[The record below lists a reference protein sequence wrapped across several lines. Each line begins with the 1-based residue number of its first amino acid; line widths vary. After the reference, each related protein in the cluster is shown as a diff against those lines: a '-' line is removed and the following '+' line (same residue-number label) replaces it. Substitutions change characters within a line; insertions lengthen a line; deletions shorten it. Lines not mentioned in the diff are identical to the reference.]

1 MISTKPMTARLMSG
15 TSMLAVSLA
24 IAGAGSAMAQ
34 TAAPQTAQA
43 PEVEEVIVTGS
54 RLTASGFETPTPV
67 TVVTAEALFEAQP
80 SNIADSLKQVPALG
94 ATLSGNQTGSGTGA
108 AGNNG
113 QSNLNLRN
121 LGTNRNLVLINGRR
135 IVSSNVNNSVDIN
148 TLPQNLVARV
158 DVVTGGASAAYGSDA
173 VAGVVNFI
181 LDTKFV
187 GFKGEVGG
195 GVSTFGDL
203 PNWKAAFAWGG
214 SFANDR
220 LHIVASTQYFRQLG
234 TEVNTYSGRKW
245 WDHPYGLIA
254 NTTGRGPTN
263 LVLPNI
269 KSSIGSYGGLITNTI
284 LKGTQ
289 FLANGQVAKFDYGY
303 SAGSTWQ
310 SGGDG
315 AWIPFNLSPNQWRTA
330 NFLHTEYD
338 VNDDTQFYA
347 EAAYSFAGVDDREQH
362 PINTGAGNQ
371 YTIYA
376 GNPFIP
382 ASVQAIMTANKITS
396 FTMGR
401 YMLDY
406 PIVHV
411 ITRTRVARGSVG
423 IKGAFG
429 GGDWNYDLSFSHGET
444 NQLLAQTNLNKA
456 RETYAAAD
464 AVVNP
469 ATGQI
474 VCRSQFY
481 DTAGNFVAAGTG
493 RDPGCKP
500 QNLFG
505 TNTIDPTT
513 MAWTIGDSWKRYIL
527 KQNVAALTITGDLG
541 EFRTAAGPT
550 SVAAGI
556 EWRDENGKATTDP
569 VSVTNIDFTGIRGG
583 PAALNGRLGPFRFA
597 NFQPFGGKYD
607 VKEAFG
613 EIGIPLLK
621 DKPGVEAL
629 NTDFAARVTSYSTAG
644 TVVTWKAGADWQI
657 IPDIRVRG
665 TVSRD
670 IRAPNLLELYN
681 GATFNS
687 QNQFFPSSLGG
698 GTTTTVVQITSGNAS
713 LVPEKALTK
722 TVGVILTPQIIP
734 GLQFSL
740 DYYNIKI
747 DDGIQTVGSQQTLD
761 NCYLNIPG
769 FCALIN
775 VVGGVPQIKTP
786 FLNTAV
792 VKNAGFDFAADFKTD
807 IWDMPLQLGMTAQR
821 LTAAYV
827 QPRGGAI
834 QPTLGGNNDPKWRVN
849 LRANLDIGDFGIF
862 LQERYI
868 GPKLVDATRV
878 EGVFVD
884 DNTVQAVIYSDLTL
898 TYNLEPF
905 GSRSQLYLT
914 VNNLTN
920 QEPPKDVGAPSSFA
934 QPGNRNVYD
943 FIGRNFSMGVRFR
956 W

>member
-1 MISTKPMTARLMSG
+1 MKTTRITTRLMSG
-15 TSMLAVSLA
+15 SSLLALGLA
-24 IAGAGSAMAQ
+24 IQGLAPAHAQ

-43 PEVEEVIVTGS
+43 EVEEVVVTGS
-54 RLTASGFETPTPV
+54 RLTSSGFETPTPV
-67 TVVTAEALFEAQP
+67 TVVSAETLLESQP
-80 SNIADSLKQVPALG
+80 SNIADALKQVPALG
-94 ATLSGNQTGSGTGA
+94 ATLSGSQTGSGTGA

-181 LDTKFV
+181 LDTKFT

-195 GVSTFGDL
+195 GISDYGDL

-220 LHIVASTQYFRQLG
+220 LHIVASTQYFKQLG
-234 TEVNTYSGRKW
+234 TTVNTYSGRDW
-245 WDHPYGLIA
+245 WDHPGGLIA
-254 NTTGRGPTN
+254 NTTGKGPTN
-263 LVLPNI
+263 LVLPDI

-289 FLANGQVAKFDYGY
+289 FLANGQVAPFNYGY

-315 AWIPFNLSPNQWRTA
+315 AWIPFNLSPTQWRTA
-330 NFLHTEYD
+330 NFLHGEYD
-338 VNDDTQFYA
+338 INDDTQFYA
-347 EAAYSFAGVDDREQH
+347 EAAYSYADVNDAEQH

-371 YTIYA
+371 YTIFA

-382 ASVQAIMTANKITS
+382 ASVAAIMTANKITS

-406 PIVHV
+406 PIVRV

-423 IKGAFG
+423 LKGKIFD
-429 GGDWNYDLSFSHGET
+429 GDWNYDVSYSHGET

-464 AVVNP
+464 AVTNP
-469 ATGQI
+469 NTGQI
-474 VCRSQFY
+474 VCRSQY
-481 DTAGNFVAAGTG
+481 YNTAGVFVPGGTG
-493 RDPGCKP
+493 LDPGCKP

-505 TNTIDPTT
+505 TNTIDPST
-513 MAWTIGDSWKRYIL
+513 MGWTIGDSWKRWLL
-527 KQNVAALTITGDLG
+527 KQNVAALTLSGDLG
-541 EFRTAAGPT
+541 DFRTAAGPV
-550 SVAAGI
+550 SVAGGI
-556 EWRDENGKATTDP
+556 EWRDENGHATTDP
-569 VSVTNIDFTGIRGG
+569 ISVQNIDFTGIRGG
-583 PAALNGRLGPFRFA
+583 PVALAGRLGPFRFA
-597 NFQPFGGKYD
+597 NFQPFGGQYN

-613 EIGIPLLK
+613 EVGIPLLK
-621 DKPGVEAL
+621 GHPGVEAL
-629 NTDFAARVTSYSTAG
+629 NVDLAARATDYSTSG
-644 TVVTWKAGADWQI
+644 TVATWKAGADWQI

-665 TVSRD
+665 TISRD

-687 QNQFFPSSLGG
+687 QNQFYPSSNGG
-698 GTTTTVVQITSGNAS
+698 VTTTVVQITSGNAN
-713 LVPEKALTK
+713 LVPEKATTK
-722 TVGVILTPQIIP
+722 TVGVILTPTIIE
-734 GLQFSL
+734 GLQISA
-740 DYYNIKI
+740 DYYNISI
-747 DDGIQTVGSQQTLD
+747 SDAIQTVGSQQTLD

-786 FLNTAV
+786 FLNAAE
-792 VKNAGFDFAADFKTD
+792 VKNAGFDFAAEFKTELFGN
-807 IWDMPLQLGMTAQR
+807 PLMLSATAQR

-827 QPRGGAI
+827 QPKGGAI
-834 QPTLGGNNDPKWRVN
+834 QPTLGGGNDPKWR
-849 LRANLDIGDFGIF
+849 ANLSAKYDIGDIGIF
-862 LQERYI
+862 IQERYI
-868 GPKLVDATRV
+868 GPKAVDVTKV

-884 DNTVQAVIYSDLTL
+884 DNSVQAVIYSDLTL
-898 TYNLEPF
+898 TYNLEAM
-905 GSRSQLYLT
+905 GSKSQLYLT
-914 VNNLTN
+914 INNLTN
-920 QEPPKDVGAPSSFA
+920 QEPPKDIGAPSSFA

-943 FIGRNFSMGVRFR
+943 FIGRNYSLGMRFKF
-956 W
+956 

>member
-1 MISTKPMTARLMSG
+1 MISRKPMTVRLMSG
-15 TSMLAVSLA
+15 TSMLAMSIA
-24 IAGAGSAMAQ
+24 IMSTGTAVAQ
-34 TAAPQTAQA
+34 APAPQTAQA
-43 PEVEEVIVTGS
+43 DVEEVIVTGS

-67 TVVTAEALFEAQP
+67 TVVTAEALLQAQP
-80 SNIADSLKQVPALG
+80 SNITDALKQVPALG
-94 ATLSGNQTGSGTGA
+94 ATQSPTQTNSGTGA

-113 QSNLNLRN
+113 QANLNLRN
-121 LGTNRNLVLINGRR
+121 LGTNRNLVLVNGRR
-135 IVSSNVNNSVDIN
+135 IVSSNVNNSVDLN

-195 GVSTFGDL
+195 GISDYGDL
-203 PNWKAAFAWGG
+203 PNWKGSFAWGG

-220 LHIVASTQYFRQLG
+220 LHIVASTQWFRQLG
-234 TEVNTYSGRKW
+234 TQVNTYSGRDW

-254 NTTGRGPTN
+254 NTTGKTPPAN
-263 LVLPNI
+263 LVLPDI

-303 SAGSTWQ
+303 SPGSTWQ

-315 AWIPFNLSPNQWRTA
+315 AWIPFNLAAYQWRTA
-330 NFLHTEYD
+330 NFLHGEYD
-338 VNDDTQFYA
+338 INDDTMFYA
-347 EAAYSFAGVDDREQH
+347 EAAYSFADVNDPEQK

-371 YTIYA
+371 YTIFA

-406 PIVHV
+406 PTVRV
-411 ITRTRVARGSVG
+411 LTRTRVARGLAG
-423 IKGAFG
+423 LKGKFG
-429 GGDWNYDLSFSHGET
+429 DGSWNYDVSFSHGET

-464 AVVNP
+464 AVTNP

-481 DTAGNFVAAGTG
+481 DTAGNFVPGGTG

-505 TNTIDPTT
+505 TNTIDPST
-513 MAWTIGDSWKRYIL
+513 MGWTIGDSWKRYKL
-527 KQNVAALTITGDLG
+527 KQNVATLTINGDLG
-541 EFRTAAGPT
+541 DFRTAAGPT

-556 EWRDENGKATTDP
+556 EWRDENGRATTDP
-569 VSVTNIDFTGIRGG
+569 ISVQNIDFTGVRGG

-621 DKPGVEAL
+621 DKVGVEAL
-629 NTDFAARVTSYSTAG
+629 NTDLAARVTSYSTAG

-687 QNQFFPSSLGG
+687 QNQFYPS
-698 GTTTTVVQITSGNAS
+698 TTTGVATTVVQITSGNAT
-713 LVPEKALTK
+713 LIPEKALTK

-734 GLQFSL
+734 GLQLSA

-747 DDGIQTVGSQQTLD
+747 TDGIQTVGSQQTLD
-761 NCYLNIPG
+761 NCFLNIPG

-786 FLNTAV
+786 FLNTAE

-807 IWDMPLQLGMTAQR
+807 LFDNPLQLRLTAQR
-821 LTAAYV
+821 LTEAYV
-827 QPRGGAI
+827 QPKGGAL
-834 QPTLGGNNDPKWRVN
+834 QRSLGGLNDVKW
-849 LRANLDIGDFGIF
+849 RANLSATYNVGDFGIF
-862 LQERYI
+862 IQERYI
-868 GPKLVDATRV
+868 GPKLVDAQRV

-898 TYNLEPF
+898 TYDFESM
-905 GSRSQLYLT
+905 GSKSQLYLT
-914 VNNLTN
+914 INNLTN
-920 QEPPKDVGAPSSFA
+920 QEPPKDIGAPSSFA
-934 QPGNRNVYD
+934 QPGNRTTYD
-943 FIGRNFSMGVRFR
+943 FMGRYYSVGLRFKF
-956 W
+956 